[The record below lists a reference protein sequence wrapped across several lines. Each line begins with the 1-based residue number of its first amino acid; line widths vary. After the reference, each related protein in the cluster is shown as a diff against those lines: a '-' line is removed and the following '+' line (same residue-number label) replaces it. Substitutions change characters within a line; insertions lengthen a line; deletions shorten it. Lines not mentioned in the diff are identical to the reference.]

1 MRESCQAVILLLF
14 SIVWHFIVE
23 IPNRPGQARSVESVQ
38 EDRGESNIERLGA
51 FYVLKMKLEIS
62 VTFGRVLNK

>member
-1 MRESCQAVILLLF
+1 MRELCQAAILLLF

-23 IPNRPGQARSVESVQ
+23 IPNRPRQARSAESVQ

-62 VTFGRVLNK
+62 VTFM